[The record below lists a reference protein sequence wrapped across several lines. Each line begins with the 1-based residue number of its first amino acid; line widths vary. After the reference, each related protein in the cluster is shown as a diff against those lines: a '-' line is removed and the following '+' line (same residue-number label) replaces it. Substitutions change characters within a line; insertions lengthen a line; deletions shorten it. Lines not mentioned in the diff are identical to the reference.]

1 MKIKVGIVE
10 DDRAAR
16 ENWVKI
22 LNAHPKLTCVA
33 ACATGE
39 EALKLLPDRRPDVV
53 LMDIN
58 LPGMTGIQCTALIKK
73 GLPNT
78 LILMVTAFSNNDYI
92 FEALQAGASG
102 YLLKSKSLQDTF

>member
-33 ACATGE
+33 GCATGE
-39 EALKLLPDRRPDVV
+39 EALKILPDCRPV
-53 LMDIN
+53 
-58 LPGMTGIQCTALIKK
+58 
-73 GLPNT
+73 
-78 LILMVTAFSNNDYI
+78 NDN
-92 FEALQAGASG
+92 
-102 YLLKSKSLQDTF
+102 